1 MPNGNLSGPVSARL
15 GPSYLQFSSA
25 FLSLFLSHSCLSLLS
40 IQRKGRG
47 MGIHDSSSLQ
57 WSSDEVQLAA
67 RHDWS
72 LDFANSLYF
81 FAPLLIG
88 FCFTFS
94 IISYFILF
102 WNLKCIS
109 LKKGLL
115 MRPPFYMRCINHDRT
130 PRFISRFV
138 KGLGRHSFESGLRN

>member
-1 MPNGNLSGPVSARL
+1 MRLLNWVNGKKATAKKRQTASCKFQKMPNGNLSGPVSARL

-57 WSSDEVQLAA
+57 WSSDEVQLAS
-67 RHDWS
+67 RHDRS

-81 FAPLLIG
+81 FAPLLIR

-94 IISYFILF
+94 IISYFEI
-102 WNLKCIS
+102 WNAFLWKRDYWCGHLS
-109 LKKGLL
+109 TCGA
-115 MRPPFYMRCINHDRT
+115 
-130 PRFISRFV
+130 
-138 KGLGRHSFESGLRN
+138 